1 MKRAFTLIEL
11 LSVTV
16 MLFIV
21 AAALT
26 QSVVKASA
34 RARLSKA
41 QAEMASIVA
50 EVQSAKDVDEA
61 VARYAKGQVKDPWGN
76 PYRVTVRRTV
86 QKGRGLSGGTS
97 TVWYPNAGS
106 PRGGGR

>member
-16 MLFIV
+16 MLFII

-26 QSVVKASA
+26 QSVVKANA

-50 EVQSAKDVDEA
+50 EVRAAKDVDEA
-61 VARYAKGQVKDPWGN
+61 VARYAKGTVKDPWGN
-76 PYRVTVRRTV
+76 PYRVTVRRKTRASE
-86 QKGRGLSGGTS
+86 GSS
-97 TVWYPNAGS
+97 ACSSAVWYPNARN
-106 PRGGGR
+106 PRGGAR